1 MPDRIKMI
9 RAIKAAQRTLAID
22 DATYR
27 AVLMDITGKD
37 SCAKMTG
44 QELEKTLAHFRRAGF
59 RPADDSATRGQRGL
73 IAAIWQE
80 MAYDGV
86 VRDAS
91 PRALEA
97 YVRRICKGCQLAD
110 LSVTGCSHVI
120 ESLKRWVN
128 RAGSMELR
136 RKVFSELCSG
146 ATL

>member
-1 MPDRIKMI
+1 MGDRCGG
-9 RAIKAAQRTLAID
+9 RQGEEQLYRVRKAVISAECSGTKGIHLRHD
-22 DATYR
+22 
-27 AVLMDITGKD
+27 
-37 SCAKMTG
+37 
-44 QELEKTLAHFRRAGF
+44 GF
-59 RPADDSATRGQRGL
+59 RPADDPETRGQRGL

-97 YVRRICKGCQLAD
+97 YVRRICKGNQLAD

-146 ATL
+146 ASL

>member
-1 MPDRIKMI
+1 MPDKIKLI
-9 RAIKAAQRTLAID
+9 RAIKAAQRTLCID

-27 AVLMDITGKD
+27 AILTDMTGKD
-37 SCAKMTG
+37 SCTKMTV
-44 QELEKTLAHFRRAGF
+44 QELQTTLSHFRRAGF
-59 RPADDSATRGQRGL
+59 HPADDPETRRQRGL
-73 IAAIWQE
+73 IAAIWKE

-91 PRALEA
+91 PHALEA
-97 YVRRICKGCQLAD
+97 YVRRICKGNHLAD

-120 ESLKRWVN
+120 ESLKMWVN

-136 RKVFSELCSG
+136 HKIFSELCSG